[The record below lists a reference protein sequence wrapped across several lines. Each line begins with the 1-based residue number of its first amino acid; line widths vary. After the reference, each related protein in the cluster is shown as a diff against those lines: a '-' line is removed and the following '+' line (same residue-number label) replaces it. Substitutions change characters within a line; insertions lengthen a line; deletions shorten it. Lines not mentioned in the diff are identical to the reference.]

1 MKTTPKWE
9 GNGSPRTLV
18 FRRSGLPIMDQSL
31 TTPSVDHGPAASGSS
46 GSLSKVQDCRSP
58 NPDLPGQKLLYNPD
72 SLGESYALE
81 SLRLLSCHLLLMWPW
96 ASHFNSPV
104 PEFPYLLCRDD
115 NKSLCSGWVWGLDGS
130 IHVRYPGQCLRPS
143 ESLLSTRMSAP

>member
-1 MKTTPKWE
+1 
-9 GNGSPRTLV
+9 
-18 FRRSGLPIMDQSL
+18 MDQSL

-81 SLRLLSCHLLLMWPW
+81 SLRLLSCHLLLM
-96 ASHFNSPV
+96 
-104 PEFPYLLCRDD
+104 
-115 NKSLCSGWVWGLDGS
+115 
-130 IHVRYPGQCLRPS
+130 
-143 ESLLSTRMSAP
+143 